1 MSPNN
6 QNNDNKKPPF
16 DWMGQLRYFAL
27 VVVSVV
33 AVMILMRFL
42 GLRG

>member
-1 MSPNN
+1 MS
-6 QNNDNKKPPF
+6 NDNKKPPF
-16 DWMGQLRYFAL
+16 DWKGQLSYFAL
-27 VVVSVV
+27 MVVSVV